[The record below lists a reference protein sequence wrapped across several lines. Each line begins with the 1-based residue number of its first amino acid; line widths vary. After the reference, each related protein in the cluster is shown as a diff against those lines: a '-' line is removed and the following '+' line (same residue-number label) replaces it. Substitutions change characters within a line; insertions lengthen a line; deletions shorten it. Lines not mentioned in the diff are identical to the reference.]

1 MGELIR
7 IGNADISIKEY
18 KGQRVVTFKDIDM
31 VHNRPDGTARK
42 TFWRNKDHFI
52 KGEDY
57 FVLETDEARKTF
69 NIEAP
74 NGLALI
80 TEQGYTMLIK
90 SFTDD
95 SDWKVQRQLVNGYF
109 RVRQLVDERLS
120 PQLRATSER
129 KPIEWK
135 GKVVITTALLAE
147 AYETSVDNVKMNF
160 NRHKDNFIEGTHYFL
175 LQGEDLREFKNL
187 VTDSYLVDKRTPQL
201 YLWTER
207 GANRHCKILD
217 TDKAWEQFGNL
228 EETYFKVKEI
238 VNTELSPELQILQ
251 GLLDQMK
258 QKELA
263 DRERDRQISK
273 AKETA
278 DKAVETAERIKEAIQ
293 PVFGNWREE
302 TNKKFNRIQKNA
314 DVPFDML
321 RIETYSE
328 LERRAGCD
336 LTTRLRN
343 KKQRMADSGCTKK
356 EINDYNRMDIIS
368 EDKKLREIF
377 SKIVSEYEIRY
388 CA

>member
-1 MGELIR
+1 M
-7 IGNADISIKEY
+7 
-18 KGQRVVTFKDIDM
+18 
-31 VHNRPDGTARK
+31 
-42 TFWRNKDHFI
+42 
-52 KGEDY
+52 
-57 FVLETDEARKTF
+57 
-69 NIEAP
+69 
-74 NGLALI
+74 NGLQ
-80 TEQGYTMLIK
+80 E
-90 SFTDD
+90 
-95 SDWKVQRQLVNGYF
+95 
-109 RVRQLVDERLS
+109 RV
-120 PQLRATSER
+120 ER

-147 AYETSVDNVKMNF
+147 VYETDTDNVKVNF
-160 NRHKDNFIEGTHYFL
+160 NRHKDNFVEGTHYFL

-217 TDKAWEQFGNL
+217 TDKAWEQFDNL

-238 VNTELSPELQILQ
+238 VNTELSPELQMLQ

-278 DKAVETAERIKEAIQ
+278 DKAVETTERIKEIVT
-293 PVFGNWREE
+293 PVFDNWRDE
-302 TNKKFNRIQKNA
+302 TNKKVVRIQKSSEK
-314 DVPFDML
+314 PFELL
-321 RIETYSE
+321 RHEMYTE

-336 LTTRLRN
+336 LATRLRN
-343 KKQRMADSGCTKK
+343 KKQRMIDSGCTKT
-356 EINDYNRMDIIS
+356 EIDAMRKINIIE